1 MFIETSKNKETGKY
15 EVEIKTSNTST
26 AYAWVDD
33 DDNNNKWFKFN
44 TTDNM
49 PDTASKIPNFIKS
62 NYFPNAYVLFPVL
75 QGDPSQPETNIID
88 SSTFSSGGKTYHR
101 DDPSKDFKCP
111 W

>member
-1 MFIETSKNKETGKY
+1 MLIEVTKNENTGKY
-15 EVEIKTSNTST
+15 EVETKTSNSST

-49 PDTASKIPNFIKS
+49 PDMASKIPNFVKS
-62 NYFPNAYVLFPVL
+62 NYFPDAYVLYPVL
-75 QGDPSQPETNIID
+75 QGNPSQPETNIID

-101 DDPSKDFKCP
+101 DDSSKDFKCP

>member
-1 MFIETSKNKETGKY
+1 MFIETSKNEETGKY

-33 DDNNNKWFKFN
+33 DDNNKWFKFN

-62 NYFPNAYVLFPVL
+62 NYFPDAYVLYPEL

-88 SSTFSSGGKTYHR
+88 SSTFSSGGRTYHR